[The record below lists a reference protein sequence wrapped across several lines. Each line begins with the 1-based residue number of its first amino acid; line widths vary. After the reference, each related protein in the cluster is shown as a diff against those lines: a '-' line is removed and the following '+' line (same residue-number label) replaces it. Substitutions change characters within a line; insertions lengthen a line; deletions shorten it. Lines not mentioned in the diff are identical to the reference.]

1 MPYPTPHITNI
12 SLLHE
17 VPLDASYKHTIYFA
31 SASAQ
36 HTYFAGKVVTGLTW
50 SDCMYHRERSAIR
63 VNAPI
68 ENCEEVNYV
77 MFQNTAYGT
86 KWFYA
91 FVLEHTYIN
100 ANCTELKIQLDVMQ
114 TWYFDYTL
122 PPCYIERQH
131 NETDAIGDNLV
142 SENLDIGDPVVMDTV
157 SSASTGFDIWSV
169 IALTTFDWNTWQP
182 AAGGVYN
189 GIYSALKRT
198 QIGQY
203 SLSMSGAGLSWN
215 VISDPASKLTDL
227 ITNHA
232 DLVDGLVAVFLVPSA
247 LETSTGTQFRVT
259 KPAIGDNLKPLNAA
273 TVLGYVPRN
282 HKLYTYPF
290 TKLYVSDGG
299 GSGKFYAF
307 EHFASTNAEFY
318 MFSDRS
324 ANTSVICSPCGY
336 KGYRPYSASGSNVFN
351 VEESII
357 MTGFPQCSWVSSSY
371 QTYLAQNA
379 SSLGLANAMAIGKTV
394 VGGLGVAASVLG
406 ALPSG
411 GSSLLLTGGAGSMAV
426 SGIKDIISLNA
437 DKEDKS
443 RQAPSAHGQVT
454 GSAVFAL
461 NEKAFRFTTYI
472 PRPEYSRI
480 LDGFFDLYGYAQHR
494 VATPNVHAR
503 PHWTYIKTV
512 GCLAKPA
519 SGKGCPAG
527 DLAAIQ
533 NIYDNGI
540 TFWVNGSEVGD
551 YSLNNSV

>member
-36 HTYFAGKVVTGLTW
+36 HSYFAGKVVSGLTW

-91 FVLEHTYIN
+91 FVMEHTYIN

-142 SENLDIGDPVVMDTV
+142 SENLDIGDPVAMATE
-157 SSASTGFDIWSV
+157 SSNSTFFSDWSV
-169 IALTTFDWNTWQP
+169 IAISTFDWATWQP
-182 AAGGVYN
+182 SSGGIYN
-189 GIYSALKRT
+189 GVYSALKRT
-198 QIGQY
+198 VIGAY
-203 SLSMSGAGLSWN
+203 SISRTNNALSW
-215 VISDPASKLTDL
+215 SFTTDPGAKIQDL

-232 DLVDGLVAVFLVPSA
+232 DLVDGLVAVFLAPSQ
-247 LETSTGTQFRVT
+247 LEASSGQRYRVNKPTSSTV
-259 KPAIGDNLKPLNAA
+259 LKPINAA
-273 TVLGYVPRN
+273 AGYTPRN
-282 HKLYTYPF
+282 RKLYTFPF
-290 TKLYVSDGG
+290 TKLYVTDGS

-307 EHFASTNAEFY
+307 EHFANATQADFM
-318 MFSDRS
+318 MFTDR
-324 ANTSVICSPCGY
+324 APAQSVMCTPIGY
-336 KGYRPYSASGSNVFN
+336 KGYSASGTDGYNF
-351 VEESII
+351 EESII
-357 MTGFPQCSWVSSSY
+357 MTGFPQVAWISSAF

-394 VGGLGVAASVLG
+394 VGGLGVAASALG

-411 GSSLLLTGGAGSMAV
+411 GSSLLLAGGAGSMLT
-426 SGIKDIISLNA
+426 SGIKDIINQNV
-437 DKEDKS
+437 DKEDKA
-443 RQAPSAHGQVT
+443 RQAPTAHGQVT
-454 GSAVFAL
+454 GSAMFSV
-461 NEKAFRFTTYI
+461 NEKAFRFTTYA
-472 PRPEYSRI
+472 PRPEYCQI
-480 LDGFFDLYGYAQHR
+480 IDGFFDLYGYAQHK

-540 TFWVNGSEVGD
+540 TFWVNGSDVGD